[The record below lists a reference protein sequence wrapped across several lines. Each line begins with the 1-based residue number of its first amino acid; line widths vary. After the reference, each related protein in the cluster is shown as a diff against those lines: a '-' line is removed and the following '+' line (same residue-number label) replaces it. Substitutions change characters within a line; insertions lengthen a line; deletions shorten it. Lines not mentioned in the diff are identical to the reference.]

1 MIFTDRLIYDLIW
14 YFFFII
20 KTLHFLLMWIQFQ
33 VKGTVENHKM
43 RENKNDLPQKNF
55 INLLLSIRVHHFTQW
70 GNIKLVCLRVSTKSK
85 KINSYHLKPIHSLGG
100 SSSHCLRQNDFQWSL
115 SDCRSK
121 ISDVM
126 YYVGSCSCSFFFG
139 CVVYVCGFQENEMT

>member
-1 MIFTDRLIYDLIW
+1 MNTVSGERNRRKAQNERKQKRSTAKKFHQ
-14 YFFFII
+14 FII
-20 KTLHFLLMWIQFQ
+20 IDT
-33 VKGTVENHKM
+33 GTSFYSM
-43 RENKNDLPQKNF
+43 
-55 INLLLSIRVHHFTQW
+55 

-126 YYVGSCSCSFFFG
+126 YYVGSCSCSCSFFFG